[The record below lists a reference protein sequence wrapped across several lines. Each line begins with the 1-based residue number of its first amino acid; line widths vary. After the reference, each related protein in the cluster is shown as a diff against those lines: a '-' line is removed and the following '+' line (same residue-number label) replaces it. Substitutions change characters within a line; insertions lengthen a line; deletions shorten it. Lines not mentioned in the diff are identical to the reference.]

1 MLVVDRGYYVRAA
14 AGAMLT
20 GEPFENLATWAAEQ
34 RAKQEAAK
42 VVNISGFRAR
52 LRPTTNTAER

>member
-1 MLVVDRGYYVRAA
+1 MIADSESYVRAA
-14 AGAMLT
+14 TGAMLT
-20 GEPFENLATWAAEQ
+20 GAPFESLADWAAEQ

-42 VVNISGFRAR
+42 VVNIADFRAR